1 MKEFMFLSELQKLH
15 DFLTLLVGHEFV
27 IDGLIF
33 VLAEVVG
40 KPPKSKFL
48 FQRKDREY
56 RVLMTLY
63 EMYDGAVSGRAL
75 PANEGS
81 RRRLREMLLSSPCIS
96 KSQERKIRAW

>member
-1 MKEFMFLSELQKLH
+1 MKEFVFLSELQKLH

-27 IDGLIF
+27 IDGLPF
-33 VLAEVVG
+33 VLAEVLG

>member
-27 IDGLIF
+27 IDGLVF
-33 VLAEVVG
+33 VLTEVLG
-40 KPPKSKFL
+40 EPPRSKFL

-56 RVLMTLY
+56 RVFMTLY

-96 KSQERKIRAW
+96 KSQERKIRVW

>member
-1 MKEFMFLSELQKLH
+1 MKECMFLSELQKLH
-15 DFLTLLVGHEFV
+15 DFLTLLVRHEFV

-33 VLAEVVG
+33 VLTEVLG
-40 KPPKSKFL
+40 EPPRSKFL

-63 EMYDGAVSGRAL
+63 EMYDRVVSGRAL